1 MPGLQLMDDIV
12 LTRTL
17 LSQGYD
23 PEELARMLRDGTIS
37 RIRRGAYARAMDC
50 DADKS
55 IDSRHRRL
63 ILATVPQLDSQ
74 AVVSHGSAA
83 LLHGLPT
90 WPEATSRVHVTRNR
104 RGGARRRTLV
114 EVHGAPLDRAEV
126 RLVDGIQVTSL
137 NRTVLDLARTLPC
150 EQAVAAGDR
159 ALALG
164 LTRTELSDGLQR
176 MRGWPGIGSARRTVG
191 FLDVRS
197 ESAGESVSRV
207 RLHEAGLPAPIPQ
220 LEIFD
225 NSGRLVARVDFG
237 WKERRTIGEFDGKA
251 KYSELL
257 KPGQTARD
265 AMLAEKRR
273 EDLLRDL
280 GWQVVRWIWADL
292 YQQGVIRDRVLRA
305 FARAA

>member
-1 MPGLQLMDDIV
+1 MDDIV

-23 PEELARMLRDGTIS
+23 PEELARMLRDGTMT
-37 RIRRGAYARAMDC
+37 RIRRGAYAPILDQPG
-50 DADKS
+50 DKS
-55 IDSRHRRL
+55 VDSKRRRL
-63 ILATVPQLDSQ
+63 ILATVPQLDPQ

-90 WPEATSRVHVTRNR
+90 WTEATARVHVTRNR
-104 RGGARRRTLV
+104 HGGARRRALV
-114 EVHGAPLDRAEV
+114 EVHGAPLDAADLTV
-126 RLVDGIQVTSL
+126 IHGVTVTSL
-137 NRTVLDLARTLPC
+137 TRTVLDLARTLPW

-164 LTRTELSDGLQR
+164 LTRVELSDGLQR
-176 MRGWPGIGSARRTVG
+176 MRGWPGIRSARRTVD

-207 RLHEAGLPAPIPQ
+207 RIHEARLPTPVPQ

-225 NSGRLVARVDFG
+225 TLGRFVARVDFG
-237 WKERRTIGEFDGKA
+237 WEEQHTIGEFDGKA
-251 KYSELL
+251 KYGELL
-257 KPGQTARD
+257 KPGQTPRD

-280 GWQVVRWIWADL
+280 GWQVVRWTWADL
-292 YQQGVIRDRVLRA
+292 SQAGLIKDRVLRA
-305 FARAA
+305 FARTA

>member
-1 MPGLQLMDDIV
+1 VDDIV
-12 LTRTL
+12 LTRIL

-23 PEELARMLRDGTIS
+23 PEELARMVRDGTMT
-37 RIRRGAYARAMDC
+37 RIRRGAYARVAQ
-50 DADKS
+50 KEEGS
-55 IDSRHRRL
+55 IDDRHRRM
-63 ILATVPQLDSQ
+63 ILATVPQLDSG

-90 WPEATSRVHVTRNR
+90 WAGATSRVHVTRNR
-104 RGGARRRTLV
+104 RGGARRRALV
-114 EVHGAPLDRAEV
+114 EVHGAPLQGTDLACI
-126 RLVDGIQVTSL
+126 DGISVTSL
-137 NRTVLDLARTLPC
+137 NRTVLDLARTLPW

-164 LTRTELSDGLQR
+164 LSRADLSEGLQR
-176 MRGWPGIGSARRTVG
+176 MRGWPGIACARRTVG

-207 RLHEAGLPAPIPQ
+207 RIHEAGLPAPVPQ

-225 NSGRLVARVDFG
+225 SSGRFVARVDFG
-237 WKERRTIGEFDGKA
+237 WEEEKTIGEFDGKA
-251 KYSELL
+251 KYGELL

-273 EDLLRDL
+273 EDMLRDL

-292 YQQGVIRDRVLRA
+292 YRPGVIGDRVLRA
-305 FARAA
+305 FGRAS